1 VRARQMLGVALSA
14 ALLAAGGVVLALAT
28 PAGAL
33 TTTIIVANNADTGA
47 GSLRQAF
54 IDASSGGVD
63 QNNDVQIIVPA
74 PVGQINLSS
83 QLLYDGGATG
93 AQPLTL
99 SGGGNTV
106 HQTVANRVIAD
117 VSTGLLTVSGLTI
130 TGGQDNGGGVNT
142 SGSLTITNV
151 QISGNSGVT
160 GGVLVGGSLTM
171 TNSTISGNTSS
182 NAGGAAGAEADGSAT
197 VINSTISGNS
207 APTGFGGITANTVTL
222 VYATITD
229 NTGVSTA
236 NVRAA
241 TGTFDSFG
249 SVVASPHL
257 GPNCANAATSHGF
270 NLEDDAAATCGF
282 STATADLA
290 PGTNPNLGSLAAN
303 GGPTQTLLPQAGSA
317 LIDAIPS
324 AHCGDG
330 NTLAGFTITTDQRG
344 LPRPDSASP
353 NCDIG
358 AVEVQPPA
366 PPTASTLTAAF
377 TG

>member
-1 VRARQMLGVALSA
+1 MLGVGLSA
-14 ALLAAGGVVLALAT
+14 GLLAAGGVVLALAT

-33 TTTIIVANNADTGA
+33 TTITVANNADTGA

-54 IDASSGGVD
+54 VDASSGGVD
-63 QNNDVQIIVPA
+63 QGVDVQIVVPA

-83 QLLYDGGATG
+83 QLLYDGGAGG
-93 AQPLTL
+93 AHTLTL

-106 HQTVANRVIAD
+106 HETIANRVIAD
-117 VSTGLLTVSGLTI
+117 TGTGLLTVSGLTI
-130 TGGQDNGGGVNT
+130 TGGQDDGGGINT

-151 QISGNSGVT
+151 QISGNSGVR
-160 GGVLVGGSLTM
+160 GGLLVHGSLTM

-182 NAGGAAGAEADGSAT
+182 NAGGVGGAEADGSAT

-241 TGTFDSFG
+241 TATFDSFG

-257 GPNCANAATSHGF
+257 GPNCANTATSHGF

-290 PGTNPNLGSLAAN
+290 PGTNPNVGALANN
-303 GGPTQTLLPQAGSA
+303 GGPTQTLLPQAGSP
-317 LIDAIPS
+317 LIDAIPTAS
-324 AHCGDG
+324 CQSDG
-330 NTLAGFTITTDQRG
+330 ATGVTTDQRG
-344 LPRPDSASP
+344 VTRPQGP
-353 NCDIG
+353 GCDIG
-358 AVEVQPPA
+358 AVEVAISSAAAA
-366 PPTASTLTAAF
+366 PLVITPRF